1 MFFAEQ
7 TENVLLHS
15 RVGVSITSNTVTLAV
30 MLKSR
35 LNELEGAEQ
44 PQVKVKILN
53 TERHAGRVL

>member
-44 PQVKVKILN
+44 HQVKVKILN